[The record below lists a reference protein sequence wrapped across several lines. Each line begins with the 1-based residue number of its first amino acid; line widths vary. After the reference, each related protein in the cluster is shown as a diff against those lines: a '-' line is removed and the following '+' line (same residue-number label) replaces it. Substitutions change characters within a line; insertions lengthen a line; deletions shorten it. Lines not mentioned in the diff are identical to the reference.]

1 MISWDFKRSCL
12 FVDRKR
18 SAMINET
25 NYLTNTN
32 KEHIYFGCYCVRPL
46 ATLFVVGE
54 VIVFYKRL
62 TLA

>member
-1 MISWDFKRSCL
+1 
-12 FVDRKR
+12 
-18 SAMINET
+18 MINET